1 MASRK
6 EYEFLFRL
14 RASLGDD
21 FNGSFKSAMSTAN
34 KLKTSIQAVQK
45 VQRDVSSYQKQ
56 KEAVEGNRQKLEQL
70 KQEHDRLQAEIQQ
83 TEEPT
88 EALRKKFERCEKQ
101 IADTTAKLEAQERQ
115 LSETSEEL
123 RKAGINTDNLS
134 EDTAGLKKQYD
145 TLKDQQSKF
154 ANLSE
159 AIEKNKQRVSELKTE
174 LTKATAVAGAA
185 ATAFYKVFITPSAN
199 FQEQMST
206 VKAISGASAGEMED
220 LTALAKEMG
229 ATTKFTAVEAGEA
242 LEYMAMAGWGT
253 SDMMNGLAG
262 VMNLAAASGEELGTV
277 SDIVT
282 DAMTAFGMGAEES
295 QRFADVLAATATNA
309 NTDVGTMGETFKQT
323 AALAGAMGYTIEDM
337 SVAIGLMANAG
348 IKGSKSGTSLKN
360 IITNLADP
368 TDEVAAAMESLGV
381 SLVNTDGTAKEFQ
394 EVMGE
399 LRGAFGGLS
408 EAEKAAYASTI
419 AGKQG
424 MAGLLSLVNA
434 SAADYDKLYESI
446 NNCSGAAEQM
456 ANTRLDN
463 LNGDITL
470 MQSAWEGLATTV
482 GDLFNGTLR
491 DTVQNLTGVIGKVNE
506 WVQANPETAA
516 TIVKVIGALL
526 ALNVGIKAGQL
537 AFGLI
542 KGKALEAAM
551 AFLKFQING
560 GIAGAMASA
569 WAKVAGI
576 AGTVTSALGKAFAF
590 LTSTTGL
597 VVIGIVAL
605 IAVIVLVVKHWD
617 TVKAVALEVWEK
629 IKEAWGAASAW
640 FAEVWE
646 KIKAPFVAAAQW
658 FNDNVIQPIIT
669 IFGPIVEKI
678 GEIFAKLWEIAT
690 ALFSVAAQWFNDNVV
705 QPIISVFSGIVESVG
720 GFFSGLWARIVE
732 IFSAAATWF
741 GEKFSEAWAAIQ
753 AVFAPVGEFFAG
765 IWSTIKAQFTAIGT
779 AIGDAVSGAF
789 RAVVNAIITFAESK
803 INFFINGINSVIG
816 LVNKI
821 PGVSI
826 SPLTPLAIPRLATG
840 SPRTPGTFIA
850 GEAGA
855 ELITNARNRT
865 VYTAA
870 QTGQLMQNNATI
882 VALAPALLAAI
893 AEMRRS
899 GNGGRPGG
907 GGNPD
912 GVNAPTVTA
921 GTSRQTSVVIH
932 SAPVFHVGSEAQARD
947 IEETLRQHD
956 EALMEEFDER
966 LRQREEDERRRRY
979 D

>member
-323 AALAGAMGYTIEDM
+323 AALAGAI
-337 SVAIGLMANAG
+337 
-348 IKGSKSGTSLKN
+348 
-360 IITNLADP
+360 
-368 TDEVAAAMESLGV
+368 
-381 SLVNTDGTAKEFQ
+381 
-394 EVMGE
+394 
-399 LRGAFGGLS
+399 
-408 EAEKAAYASTI
+408 
-419 AGKQG
+419 
-424 MAGLLSLVNA
+424 
-434 SAADYDKLYESI
+434 
-446 NNCSGAAEQM
+446 
-456 ANTRLDN
+456 
-463 LNGDITL
+463 
-470 MQSAWEGLATTV
+470 
-482 GDLFNGTLR
+482 
-491 DTVQNLTGVIGKVNE
+491 
-506 WVQANPETAA
+506 
-516 TIVKVIGALL
+516 
-526 ALNVGIKAGQL
+526 
-537 AFGLI
+537 
-542 KGKALEAAM
+542 
-551 AFLKFQING
+551 
-560 GIAGAMASA
+560 
-569 WAKVAGI
+569 
-576 AGTVTSALGKAFAF
+576 
-590 LTSTTGL
+590 
-597 VVIGIVAL
+597 
-605 IAVIVLVVKHWD
+605 
-617 TVKAVALEVWEK
+617 
-629 IKEAWGAASAW
+629 
-640 FAEVWE
+640 
-646 KIKAPFVAAAQW
+646 
-658 FNDNVIQPIIT
+658 
-669 IFGPIVEKI
+669 
-678 GEIFAKLWEIAT
+678 
-690 ALFSVAAQWFNDNVV
+690 
-705 QPIISVFSGIVESVG
+705 
-720 GFFSGLWARIVE
+720 
-732 IFSAAATWF
+732 
-741 GEKFSEAWAAIQ
+741 
-753 AVFAPVGEFFAG
+753 
-765 IWSTIKAQFTAIGT
+765 
-779 AIGDAVSGAF
+779 
-789 RAVVNAIITFAESK
+789 
-803 INFFINGINSVIG
+803 
-816 LVNKI
+816 
-821 PGVSI
+821 
-826 SPLTPLAIPRLATG
+826 
-840 SPRTPGTFIA
+840 
-850 GEAGA
+850 
-855 ELITNARNRT
+855 
-865 VYTAA
+865 
-870 QTGQLMQNNATI
+870 
-882 VALAPALLAAI
+882 
-893 AEMRRS
+893 
-899 GNGGRPGG
+899 
-907 GGNPD
+907 
-912 GVNAPTVTA
+912 
-921 GTSRQTSVVIH
+921 
-932 SAPVFHVGSEAQARD
+932 
-947 IEETLRQHD
+947 
-956 EALMEEFDER
+956 R
-966 LRQREEDERRRRY
+966 LRT
-979 D
+979 